1 MKKIIGSL
9 LILSALAF
17 VTPRAFADSG
27 CNNVY
32 GASCPTGN
40 ISLDKKVRHPQSGEY
55 LDTISSTDTTF
66 LPEQEVK
73 FKIDVKNTGSA
84 DLVDVWVD
92 DKFPDFVEFV
102 SGTGNYDKNT
112 HKLWWKIDRIN
123 AGEVKSFEIRVKL
136 KNASDLPN
144 MAITCM
150 TNHSKA
156 VKDHMTAQDTAS
168 FCVQSKILGTTTELP
183 KTGAGSFELLTGI
196 SIISSLLALG
206 FAKRSVKA

>member
-1 MKKIIGSL
+1 MFKKLFALTIV
-9 LILSALAF
+9 LSAITF
-17 VTPRAFADSG
+17 VPTVFADSS

-32 GASCPTGN
+32 GSSCPTGN
-40 ISLDKKVRHPQSGEY
+40 LSLDKKVRHPQSGEY
-55 LDTISSTDTTF
+55 LDTISSTDSTF

-84 DLVDVWVD
+84 DLYDVWVD

-102 SGTGNYDKNT
+102 SGTGNYDKGSY
-112 HKLWWKIDRIN
+112 KLWWKIDRIN
-123 AGEVKSFEIRVKL
+123 AGETKSFEVRVKL
-136 KNASDLPN
+136 KNAQELPTGS
-144 MAITCM
+144 ITCM

-156 VKDHMTAQDTAS
+156 VKDHMSAQDTAS
-168 FCVQSKILGTTTELP
+168 FCVQTKILGTTTELP
-183 KTGAGSFELLTGI
+183 KTGVGSFELLTGL